1 MDEAKKDGLLQALKG
16 AGLTP
21 EQLEEL
27 KCVIFGTKLRTFGGV
42 VPPPAPGEPAPEVL
56 LQPGET
62 VLPRPQAERLHEF
75 AATISKFGTELRSS
89 SGWRSRKLW
98 VTLVTLAGMLVQ
110 LPMQEILPPVSQVL
124 ICALAGLYITVQG
137 ILDAPAKPRHLEPTA

>member
-1 MDEAKKDGLLQALKG
+1 MDEAKKDMLLQALKG

-27 KCVIFGTKLRTFGGV
+27 KCVIFGTKLRTFGGT
-42 VPPPAPGEPAPEVL
+42 VPPPVPGEPAPDVL
-56 LQPGET
+56 MQPGEAIS
-62 VLPRPQAERLHEF
+62 PRPQAEIIKSY
-75 AATISKFGTELRSS
+75 AAMAGKISTELRSG

-110 LPMQEILPPVSQVL
+110 LPMQEILPPVSQIL
-124 ICALAGLYITVQG
+124 ICALAGLYIAVQG
-137 ILDAPAKPRHLEPTA
+137 ILDAPAKPKPLESAA